1 MLALAKSHAGALLLN
16 GAPEGYPLGHPVDG
30 VQQIPCLTSVTGVQA
45 PDALCAFNDRGRTA
59 DPRPTGLHF
68 FRNDEALPPLAVC
81 TRRRHG
87 LHGWSRMAGARTYR
101 GCDAALT
108 DERRTT
114 TTTSHPGSQRVV
126 SSLSRPTDPAEMM
139 NGDPSSSEVSR

>member
-68 FRNDEALPPLAVC
+68 FRNDEALPPWQCARAAVMAC
-81 TRRRHG
+81 MAGVVWQAHG
-87 LHGWSRMAGARTYR
+87 LTV
-101 GCDAALT
+101 AAML
-108 DERRTT
+108 
-114 TTTSHPGSQRVV
+114 H
-126 SSLSRPTDPAEMM
+126 
-139 NGDPSSSEVSR
+139 